1 VSGATGRARARRPGR
16 RSDMRT
22 STALPLPAAASG
34 GGHGHFRQIRRGL
47 PAPSLHR
54 VPYPGRPLMK
64 TIAITLGAAL
74 LAGSLL
80 PAAAS
85 NASALPDC
93 VSLSPTHQG
102 TRAADN
108 AQLLLK
114 DGDAHYRVGFNGA
127 CDAIA
132 RSSRI
137 TLETN
142 GEANLLCPQG
152 TTVRAANARCSARS
166 VELIEADVYERRAR
180 MNRRR

>member
-1 VSGATGRARARRPGR
+1 
-16 RSDMRT
+16 
-22 STALPLPAAASG
+22 
-34 GGHGHFRQIRRGL
+34 
-47 PAPSLHR
+47 
-54 VPYPGRPLMK
+54 MK
-64 TIAITLGAAL
+64 TIAITLGTAL